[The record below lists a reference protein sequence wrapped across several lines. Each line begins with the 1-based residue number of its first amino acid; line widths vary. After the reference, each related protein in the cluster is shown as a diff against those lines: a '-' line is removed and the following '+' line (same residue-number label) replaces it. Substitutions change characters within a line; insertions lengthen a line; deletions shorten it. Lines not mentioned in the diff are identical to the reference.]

1 MFFFPLFCWRSPG
14 AIGNGFVSVCGGQ
27 ITKLFA
33 RIHLTARAR
42 PLPSRARGLAPPL
55 GHASR
60 ALQERPRPAAPRGLG
75 TRREVAAADWRGPAA
90 AHAVSSRLAPATQD
104 VHVYVRESGIRGK
117 RVGIPA

>member
-1 MFFFPLFCWRSPG
+1 MFFFPLLSSEPGGLFCRSPG

-60 ALQERPRPAAPRGLG
+60 ALQELPRPAASRGLG
-75 TRREVAAADWRGPAA
+75 LGTKREVAAADWR
-90 AHAVSSRLAPATQD
+90 
-104 VHVYVRESGIRGK
+104 
-117 RVGIPA
+117 